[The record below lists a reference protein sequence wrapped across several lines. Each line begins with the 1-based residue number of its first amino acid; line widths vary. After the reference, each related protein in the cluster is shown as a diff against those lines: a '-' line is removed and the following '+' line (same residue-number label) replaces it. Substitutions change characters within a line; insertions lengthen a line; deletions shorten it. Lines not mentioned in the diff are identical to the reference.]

1 MTLLRTSLTGVS
13 SLLANDIFENA
24 DNNFKTL
31 LATGLVGTA
40 TEISLC
46 PVTLDID
53 VNIKQLKSTEMII
66 ESMTLEELEELREL
80 IVIEEEKLETEQSK
94 QLIKENV
101 L

>member
-1 MTLLRTSLTGVS
+1 M
-13 SLLANDIFENA
+13 
-24 DNNFKTL
+24 
-31 LATGLVGTA
+31 
-40 TEISLC
+40 
-46 PVTLDID
+46 
-53 VNIKQLKSTEMII
+53 KSTEMII